1 MSFQFYIFSLV
12 NSKTSGILISN
23 LGQHCN
29 NSRLQVSH
37 HRQPIYHLLPFQ
49 TPRLIFQMTQ
59 PDPKTEF
66 FIAYFS
72 QDGRRFTLVN
82 PPNHIELSMGARL
95 RSALPNKIL
104 YDNAVEEYTRVI
116 EVKRKPNSNG
126 QLYRFHGLTLHSL
139 HCLDF
144 PVPEVE
150 EAPLFVEVL
159 RILSQLGF
167 QLDATIPLGR
177 RGPLGIRYM
186 RELLIF
192 KGYLP
197 REG

>member
-1 MSFQFYIFSLV
+1 
-12 NSKTSGILISN
+12 
-23 LGQHCN
+23 
-29 NSRLQVSH
+29 
-37 HRQPIYHLLPFQ
+37 
-49 TPRLIFQMTQ
+49 MTQ
-59 PDPKTEF
+59 PDPDSEF

-82 PPNHIELSMGARL
+82 PPNHIELSVGARL

-104 YDNAVEEYTRVI
+104 SDIAVEEYTRVI
-116 EVKRKPNSNG
+116 EIKRKPNSNG
-126 QLYRFHGLTLHSL
+126 QLYKFYELILHSYL
-139 HCLDF
+139 SLGF

-150 EAPLFVEVL
+150 AAPLFTEVL
-159 RILSQLGF
+159 KILNQLGF
-167 QLDATIPLGR
+167 QLDAAIPFGR
-177 RGPLGIRYM
+177 RGTLGIRSM